1 MKPPEKPNLQQI
13 AEHGSNKQPIPK
25 NCWGFLGDSVHVW
38 LRRTACAAG
47 AVLAACTMTLQLP
60 ASAAPDATVFEGSM
74 QVVDGDGLWFEGQ
87 ELRLHG
93 IDAFETA
100 QPCQRPDLDAPYP
113 CGIEAREKLVRLLRR
128 HGNAARCEQLTIG
141 HYGRPI
147 VTCTAGS
154 TDLGEAMIASGWA
167 MAYVRYLEGEKL
179 ERYVAVEGRAAAA
192 RAGAWAGTFTLPWDW
207 RHKH

>member
-13 AEHGSNKQPIPK
+13 AEHGSNLQPIPK
-25 NCWGFLGDSVHVW
+25 NCWGFLGDSVHGW
-38 LRRTACAAG
+38 LLRTACAALL
-47 AVLAACTMTLQLP
+47 ALAAWALP
-60 ASAAPDATVFEGSM
+60 SAGIADPARTVFAGAM

-100 QPCQRPDLDAPYP
+100 QPCHRPDHAAPYA
-113 CGIEAREKLVRLLRR
+113 CGIKAREKLIRLMRR
-128 HGNAARCEQLTIG
+128 HGNTARCEQLTIG

-147 VTCTAGS
+147 VTCTAGN

-167 MAYVRYLEGEKL
+167 MAYVQYLEGEKL
-179 ERYVAVEGRAAAA
+179 QHYVAVQARAEAAK
-192 RAGAWAGTFTLPWDW
+192 AGAWAGTFTLPWDW
-207 RHKH
+207 RRRR